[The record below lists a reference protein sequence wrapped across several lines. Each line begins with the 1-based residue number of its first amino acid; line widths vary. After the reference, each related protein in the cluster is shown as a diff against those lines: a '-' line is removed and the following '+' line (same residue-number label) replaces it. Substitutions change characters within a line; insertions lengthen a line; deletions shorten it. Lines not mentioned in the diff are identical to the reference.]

1 MAHYFLG
8 MVALV
13 FPRLD
18 SRTAVTTA
26 VLNVP
31 LVTDLKE
38 DVVNLIRIGDRVCGD
53 GDRGVIEILDEQP
66 SGPHTPQVTTLPCIH
81 FDHNQLGLKPCKDQY
96 PSSAHI
102 AVLAAT

>member
-26 VLNVP
+26 VLNAT

-66 SGPHTPQVTTLPCIH
+66 SVPKSPQSTTLAGVH
-81 FDHNQLGLKPCKDQY
+81 FDHEQLRLKSCNQMGSIVPILDMTSPE
-96 PSSAHI
+96 
-102 AVLAAT
+102 